1 MWSRLEKIIF
11 PTICSQTGIP
21 CEKFDLSENFLAL
34 LEDSCCLCP
43 VCGGVSITNRVCGKC
58 QLHPPIIKKTQVG
71 YQLNDALKQMIHD
84 YKYSNNLF
92 YSRLFSEIITF
103 EPDGIDALIPV
114 PLHLNRLSKRGF
126 NQSLELAKCLGGK
139 YQLPVIE
146 AVSRIVDTPQQVNLS
161 KKQRKQNIK
170 NAFKVEASGLN
181 GLKKI
186 AIVDDVITSGSTIN
200 EIARILH
207 KQNSTLDIQAWAIA
221 KTVRFV

>member
-11 PTICSQTGIP
+11 PTICSQTGMP
-21 CEKFDLSENFLAL
+21 CEEFDLSENFLAL
-34 LEDSCCLCP
+34 LETPYGLCP
-43 VCGGVSITNRVCGKC
+43 ICAGESMTNRVCGKC

-71 YQLNDALKQMIHD
+71 YRLNDALKQMIHD
-84 YKYSNNLF
+84 YKYSKNLF

-103 EPDGIDALIPV
+103 ESDGIDALIPV

-126 NQSLELAKCLGGK
+126 NQSLELAKWLGGK

-146 AVSRIVDTPQQVNLS
+146 AVSRVVDTPQQVNLS
-161 KKQRKQNIK
+161 KKQRKQNVK
-170 NAFKVEASGLN
+170 NAFKVEVSSLN
-181 GLKKI
+181 RFNKV

-207 KQNSTLDIQAWAIA
+207 KQNPTLEIHAWAVA
-221 KTVRFV
+221 KTVKFV